1 MKRHYTLLTSA
12 SLLLAFAGGVL
23 PQDFVQTVSAAEQAQ
38 DDAEKTGSI
47 VFDEKTGTLTLSGNI
62 TAAEVQKYAK
72 NEAVRA
78 VVATEGCVF
87 PFYCSS
93 MFKNFCAESIDLSK
107 ADTSNVTDMSRM
119 FENCRALIEVD
130 LSGFDTTNVTDMIG
144 MFGGCSSLT
153 KLDLSGFD
161 TANVKDMDMMFSNCD
176 ALTELNLFGFD
187 TVNVTSM
194 RNMFSGCYALT
205 ELDLSEF
212 DTANVSDAVCMFA
225 NARKLKTIYVS
236 DAWDI
241 HNAECDDMFA
251 GCDSLIGGNGTVYSD
266 EHIDSEYARIDT
278 ADAPGYLTFKE
289 KPAPQADW
297 GNANCRDGVD
307 VSDAVLLARYSAED
321 SRALLTAQGKINAD
335 VTHDGKI
342 DGDDVTL
349 ILKYIVKLVPYSAL
363 KPTAEN
369 K

>member
-130 LSGFDTTNVTDMIG
+130 LSGFDT
-144 MFGGCSSLT
+144 
-153 KLDLSGFD
+153 
-161 TANVKDMDMMFSNCD
+161 ANVKDMDMMFSNCD

-225 NARKLKTIYVS
+225 NSRKLNTIYVS

-241 HNAECDDMFA
+241 HNTACDEMFSVCEA
-251 GCDSLIGGNGTVYSD
+251 LTGGNGTAYSY
-266 EHIDSEYARIDT
+266 EHVDKEYARIDT

-289 KPAPQADW
+289 KPTPQADW

-349 ILKYIVKLVPYSAL
+349 ILKYIVKLVPHSAL
-363 KPTAEN
+363 KPTAKN

>member
-23 PQDFVQTVSAAEQAQ
+23 PQDFVQTFSAAEQAQ

-78 VVATEGCVF
+78 VVAAEGCVF

-93 MFKNFCAESIDLSK
+93 MFKNFCAESIDISK

-130 LSGFDTTNVTDMIG
+130 LSSFDTANVTDMRN
-144 MFGGCSSLT
+144 MFRNCESL
-153 KLDLSGFD
+153 KELDLSGFD
-161 TANVKDMDMMFSNCD
+161 TANVTDMSSMFNSCRF
-176 ALTELNLFGFD
+176 LKKLNLSHF
-187 TVNVTSM
+187 
-194 RNMFSGCYALT
+194 
-205 ELDLSEF
+205 DLSKV
-212 DTANVSDAVCMFA
+212 DTAYEMFA
-225 NARKLKTIYVS
+225 NDTFLRTIYVS
-236 DAWDI
+236 DTWNLKALKFS
-241 HNAECDDMFA
+241 AKMFA
-251 GCDSLIGGNGTVYSD
+251 DCDSLIGGNGTVYSD

-349 ILKYIVKLVPYSAL
+349 ILKYIVKLVPHSAL
-363 KPTAEN
+363 KPTAKN